1 LERLDVVEP
10 HEKLWVKQVVAQMD
24 ERELS
29 DNILL
34 FLQHVDSP
42 DNKEATLAGYK
53 LFLWAEKYQEKDG
66 P

>member
-1 LERLDVVEP
+1 MVEP
-10 HEKLWVKQVVAQMD
+10 HEKLWVKQAVAQMD

-29 DNILL
+29 VNILL

-53 LFLWAEKYQEKDG
+53 LFLWAERHQREDE